1 MRTHILTFF
10 FLFLLV
16 TPAIGQHVFGSKES
30 LRNIGSL
37 YVVVEKTQPDF
48 ESAGLSTDL
57 IKTDVELKLRLAGI
71 HILEKHQITAMS
83 PWVYVNVNSFFDN
96 DLGVFAFNVSLGIWQ
111 PVKLERN
118 NISVFASTW
127 ATGSTGRV
135 GLEAVRSVRQQIKD
149 VSDILINDYLSVNP
163 R

>member
-1 MRTHILTFF
+1 MRTKILTFF

-16 TPAIGQHVFGSKES
+16 TPATGQYVVGSKES
-30 LRNIGSL
+30 LRNIGPL
-37 YVVVEKTQPDF
+37 YVVVEKVTHDF

-71 HILEKHQITAMS
+71 SILEKHQITATS
-83 PWVYVNVNSFFDN
+83 AEVYVNVNSFTYRE
-96 DLGVFAFNVSLGIWQ
+96 LGVFAFNVSLRIRQ

-118 NISVFASTW
+118 NISGFASTW
-127 ATGSTGRV
+127 ETGSTGLV
-135 GLEAVRSVRQQIKD
+135 GLKAVGSVRPIIKD
-149 VSDILINDYLSVNP
+149 VTDILINDYLSVNP